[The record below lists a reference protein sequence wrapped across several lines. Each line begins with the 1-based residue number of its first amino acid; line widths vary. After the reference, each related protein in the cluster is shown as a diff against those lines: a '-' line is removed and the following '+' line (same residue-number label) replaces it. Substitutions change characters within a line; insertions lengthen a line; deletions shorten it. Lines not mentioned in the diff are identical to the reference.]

1 MVCDAHL
8 FFCSFTQATLELA
21 GREKWPAFF
30 SMVQCREA
38 FHGLEVQDVVE
49 FDSD

>member
-1 MVCDAHL
+1 MVPEAHL
-8 FFCSFTQATLELA
+8 FFSRFKQATLELA

-30 SMVQCREA
+30 SAVQGREA
-38 FHGLEVQDVVE
+38 FHGLRVQDITE